1 MPLNTQLHTSLRL
14 TAAAL
19 GMDLLLFMVFS
30 YINAGFIPPAT
41 AFLEVFFVEGWP
53 ILLQTVAMMH
63 FLYYSIGYFN
73 HRHAAAPN
81 AFKRYVEEV
90 LFVFVV
96 GFLLMDVFR
105 LLFEA
110 VSVEPEADAKF
121 LARKLR
127 QLQMVAFAQLAVV
140 YGFMTSF
147 RIFAYLQQQQV
158 QLIRVQRE
166 LAQSQFEALKNQLNP
181 HFLFN
186 SLSVLSSLVYTDGL
200 KAEKFVEY
208 LSKTYRYILEQKDKE
223 TVPLSLEY
231 HFLER
236 YRFLLEQR
244 FAEKLH
250 IEADS
255 LPTGNEWQLP
265 PHTFLIV
272 LEHIIHSNSMSA
284 KQPLKIE
291 LAVELPYINITYS
304 RQPKHAASANTVEQF
319 ERLQQAFEYAIK
331 KPVRCNE
338 LADKALIQLPML
350 HVAQS

>member
-1 MPLNTQLHTSLRL
+1 MSRKTSLNTSIRL
-14 TAAAL
+14 TAIAL
-19 GMDLLLFMVFS
+19 GIDLLLFMVFS
-30 YINAGFIPPAT
+30 YINAGFIPHAT
-41 AFLEVFFVEGWP
+41 SFLEVFFVEGWP

-63 FLYYSIGYFN
+63 FLYYSIAYFN
-73 HRHAAAPN
+73 KRHATAPN
-81 AFKRYVEEV
+81 HFNRYLAEV
-90 LFVFVV
+90 LFVFIV

-110 VSVEPEADAKF
+110 VSVEPEADTAF
-121 LARKLR
+121 LERKLR
-127 QLQMVAFAQLAVV
+127 QIQMVAFAQLAVV

-147 RIFAYLQQQQV
+147 RIFAYLQQQQL
-158 QLIRVQRE
+158 QLLRVQRE

-200 KAEKFVEY
+200 KAEQFVEY

-223 TVPLSLEY
+223 MVPLSFEY
-231 HFLER
+231 QFLER

-250 IEADS
+250 IAVDS
-255 LPTGNEWQLP
+255 MPAGNDWQLP

-272 LEHIIHSNSMSA
+272 LEHIIHINSMST
-284 KQPLKIE
+284 KQPLYIE

-304 RQPKHAASANTVEQF
+304 WQPKSTPSANTVEQF
-319 ERLQQAFEYAIK
+319 ERLQQAFVYTVQ
-331 KPVRCNE
+331 KPVRCNQ

-350 HVAQS
+350 HTSQS